1 MTFAYTIYMI
11 VNIILI
17 HKYYI
22 PIGVSFATGF
32 QIEKNLY
39 ETVIVVIKN
48 YEQILA
54 ELFPQTF
61 EGGRFL
67 VSKGLSSHFQVSHTL
82 TMSQLSPQDSGY
94 KFGATYIGTKQYS
107 PSEVRNVS

>member
-1 MTFAYTIYMI
+1 MTFAYTINMI
-11 VNIILI
+11 VNIIVI
-17 HKYYI
+17 HEYYI
-22 PIGVSFATGF
+22 PIRVSFATGF

-39 ETVIVVIKN
+39 KTVIVVIKN

-82 TMSQLSPQDSGY
+82 TMSQVSPQDSGY

>member
-1 MTFAYTIYMI
+1 M
-11 VNIILI
+11 
-17 HKYYI
+17 
-22 PIGVSFATGF
+22 
-32 QIEKNLY
+32 
-39 ETVIVVIKN
+39 N
-48 YEQILA
+48 YEQIIA

-82 TMSQLSPQDSGY
+82 TMSQVSPQDSGY

-107 PSEVRNVS
+107 PSEVSSMPQVKVIDSVNL

>member
-1 MTFAYTIYMI
+1 MI
-11 VNIILI
+11 VNIIVI

-22 PIGVSFATGF
+22 PIGVNFFCNFATGF